1 MCLCQRRGGLFGLG
15 AGGFGAGCGGA
26 QLLIARLQLRKALQL
41 GIQLGKLRAAGF
53 GLVPL
58 RIQSGSLGSQIGNFG
73 LGFIQTIQQFGTV
86 LGGFHRGGLRFN
98 AGIKGI
104 QLLGLLRRQG
114 GVRFDHLSGPVQR
127 GGGAVGVT
135 AVLRIGKFAG
145 VGAAGGRL

>member
-1 MCLCQRRGGLFGLG
+1 M
-15 AGGFGAGCGGA
+15 
-26 QLLIARLQLRKALQL
+26 IARLPLRKALQL
-41 GIQLGKLRAAGF
+41 GIQLGKLRVAGF

-58 RIQSGSLGSQIGNFG
+58 RIQSGGLGSQPGGFG

>member
-1 MCLCQRRGGLFGLG
+1 MKPVRLTLCAFGPYAGTCTLDLTGFGSSGLF
-15 AGGFGAGCGGA
+15 
-26 QLLIARLQLRKALQL
+26 LI
-41 GIQLGKLRAAGF
+41 
-53 GLVPL
+53 
-58 RIQSGSLGSQIGNFG
+58 SGFG
-73 LGFIQTIQQFGTV
+73 LGFIQTAQQFGTV

-98 AGIKGI
+98 AGIKDI

-127 GGGAVGVT
+127 GGGAVGGT

>member
-1 MCLCQRRGGLFGLG
+1 M
-15 AGGFGAGCGGA
+15 
-26 QLLIARLQLRKALQL
+26 IARLTLRKALQL
-41 GIQLGKLRAAGF
+41 GIQLGKLRVAGF

-73 LGFIQTIQQFGTV
+73 LGFIQTAQQFGTV

-98 AGIKGI
+98 PGIKGI

-135 AVLRIGKFAG
+135 AVLRISKFAG
-145 VGAAGGRL
+145 VGAAGSRL

>member
-1 MCLCQRRGGLFGLG
+1 M
-15 AGGFGAGCGGA
+15 
-26 QLLIARLQLRKALQL
+26 IARLPLRKALQL
-41 GIQLGKLRAAGF
+41 GIQLGKLRVAGF

-58 RIQSGSLGSQIGNFG
+58 RIQSGSLGSQLGGFG
-73 LGFIQTIQQFGTV
+73 LGFIQTAQQPGAG
-86 LGGFHRGGLRFN
+86 LGGLHCGGLRFN

>member
-15 AGGFGAGCGGA
+15 AGSFGAGCGGA
-26 QLLIARLQLRKALQL
+26 QLLIARLPLRKALQL

-53 GLVPL
+53 GGIPF
-58 RIQSGSLGSQIGNFG
+58 GHPGGGLGSQIGNFG
-73 LGFIQTIQQFGTV
+73 LGFIQTAQQFGTV
-86 LGGFHRGGLRFN
+86 LGGFHCGGLRFN

>member
-1 MCLCQRRGGLFGLG
+1 M
-15 AGGFGAGCGGA
+15 
-26 QLLIARLQLRKALQL
+26 IARLPLRKALQL
-41 GIQLGKLRAAGF
+41 GILLGKLRAAGF

-58 RIQSGSLGSQIGNFG
+58 RIQSGGLGSQLGGFG
-73 LGFIQTIQQFGTV
+73 LGFIQTAQQFGTA

-98 AGIKGI
+98 AGINGI